1 MKTKCRR
8 KLMYL
13 TALLALA
20 AGALNLHAQG
30 TAFTYQGR
38 LNDAGSPAAGIYDLR
53 FAIYDAASGG
63 AQQGG
68 WLTSSATAV
77 SNGLFTV
84 ALDFG
89 PGVFTGAGRWLE
101 IGVRTNGSGTFATLT
116 PRQPIMPA
124 PYAMYS
130 ANAGSAA
137 AASTA
142 GSVPAAGIGAG
153 TANISITG
161 SALIAS
167 YASMASSAYTA
178 DTATNLVG
186 KVSDAQLPANAA
198 RLAGTNLFTG
208 TNAFTGILIATNP
221 ANRIAGAFTGN
232 GTGLTNISALTAV
245 NATNLIGSVTDAQLP
260 ANAARLAGTNV
271 FTATN
276 VFTGILI
283 ATNPANQFGTIADA
297 QLPATAARLAGT
309 NLFTGTNAFTGIVI
323 ATNPANRIAGTFTGN
338 GTGLTNLNAVAL
350 AAGSIT
356 ADKLAP
362 GAVTYLGA
370 PDGSPTNAL
379 QVGPNGLVGIGT
391 AAPAAGLQIT
401 SGAAIT
407 TATVLFQVQDGA
419 GAYTN
424 LAGASMAAV
433 SGNLLAVSS
442 YTDGAVTL
450 VDIGNPSSPVLS
462 AQIWDGTGAFTNLAG
477 ASGLAWTGPNLVV
490 AAAGD
495 NAVTIISAANP
506 ASPVKLAAL
515 RDGVNGW
522 NDLNGA
528 RAVAISGNLLAI
540 GAVTDSA
547 VTLADISNPAA
558 PVLRG
563 LIKDGFN
570 GFTNLAGA

>member
-1 MKTKCRR
+1 
-8 KLMYL
+8 MYL
-13 TALLALA
+13 TAVLALA

-38 LNDAGSPAAGIYDLR
+38 LNDAGGPATGIYDLR

-68 WLTSSATAV
+68 WLTSSSTAV

-101 IGVRTNGSGTFATLT
+101 MGVQTNGTGTFATLT

-221 ANRIAGAFTGN
+221 ANRLAGVFTGN
-232 GTGLTNISALTAV
+232 GAGLTNISALTAV
-245 NATNLIGSVTDAQLP
+245 NATNLIGSVADAQLP
-260 ANAARLAGTNV
+260 AN
-271 FTATN
+271 
-276 VFTGILI
+276 
-283 ATNPANQFGTIADA
+283 
-297 QLPATAARLAGT
+297 AARLAGT

-323 ATNPANRIAGTFTGN
+323 ATNPANRIAGAFTGN
-338 GTGLTNLNAVAL
+338 GAGLTNLNAVAL

-477 ASGLAWTGPNLVV
+477 ASGLAGAKPGGCGSRGQCRNDYLGCQPGQPGEARRVEGRSQRLERSEWR
-490 AAAGD
+490 AGRRD
-495 NAVTIISAANP
+495 LRQP
-506 ASPVKLAAL
+506 AGHW
-515 RDGVNGW
+515 R
-522 NDLNGA
+522 
-528 RAVAISGNLLAI
+528 RY
-540 GAVTDSA
+540 
-547 VTLADISNPAA
+547 
-558 PVLRG
+558 
-563 LIKDGFN
+563 
-570 GFTNLAGA
+570 